1 MATFNIEQ
9 QTKSKAKQTGRQLSH
24 AAANPWVERLARFG
38 YLIRGLV
45 YATIGVLAVQL
56 ALGTGGQAT
65 TQSGAIAMLGSQ
77 PSGKGLLILIVLGL
91 ASYSL
96 WGFIRAI
103 FDPLHR
109 GNDFKGIV
117 ARLGFAFSGL
127 SYGLLLIPAL
137 QFLTNQGARPQAGS
151 SADLSVQLFKL

>member
-1 MATFNIEQ
+1 MATFDIKQ

-38 YLIRGLV
+38 YLMRGVV
-45 YATIGVLAVQL
+45 YATIGVLALQL

-77 PSGKGLLILIVLGL
+77 PFGKGLLILIVVGL

-96 WGFIRAI
+96 WGFIRAL

-109 GNDFKGIV
+109 GHDSKGMV
-117 ARLGFAFSGL
+117 ARIGFAFNGL
-127 SYGLLLIPAL
+127 AYGLLIIPPC
-137 QFLTNQGARPQAGS
+137 NR
-151 SADLSVQLFKL
+151 